1 MKTTTKKRTAVCHFA
16 KAERRALLTLCRFLA
31 SRLSYRFT
39 LLLLTA
45 CGIFLTLMGKTYFA
59 PYGIALIGLLLPSFL
74 GGASTDSTKKENTD
88 APLSFL
94 YQRHHYSPSMHFCY
108 RCSFLLCAL
117 LLLFWHLLQHPTLS
131 FCGLSLP
138 LLCLVLSL
146 AAPVLLNHL
155 LFLYFHRRLMDGAL

>member
-1 MKTTTKKRTAVCHFA
+1 MKTTATKRTTICPSG

-31 SRLSYRFT
+31 FRLSYRFT

-45 CGIFLTLMGKTYFA
+45 CGIFLSLMGKTYFA

-74 GGASTDSTKKENTD
+74 GGVSTDSTKKENTD
-88 APLSFL
+88 VPLSFL

-108 RCSFLLCAL
+108 RCSLLLCAL
-117 LLLFWHLLQHPTLS
+117 LLLFWHLLQHPALS
-131 FCGLSLP
+131 LCGLSLP

-146 AAPVLLNHL
+146 AAPILLSRL
-155 LFLYFHRRLMDGAL
+155 LFLYFHRRLMDGVL